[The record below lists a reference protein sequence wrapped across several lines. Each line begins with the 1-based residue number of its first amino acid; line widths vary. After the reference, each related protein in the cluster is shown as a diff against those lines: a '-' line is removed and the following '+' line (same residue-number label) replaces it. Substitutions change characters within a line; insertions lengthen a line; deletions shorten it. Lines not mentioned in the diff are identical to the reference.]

1 MLDLHANLALNLIWS
16 EVSRE
21 FGLTINIGTLFEAF
35 SRCDDSAT

>member
-21 FGLTINIGTLFEAF
+21 FGLTVNIGALFEAF
-35 SRCDDSAT
+35 TKCEDSAT